1 MLICSSCWRERWAEM
16 RCIECQHIDYIT
28 PSADDEKDKKYG
40 KSMKGF
46 GVCKVAEKLE
56 HQAAFAGM
64 NCKCFTGRFEHASEE
79 LITGRI
85 NWYQKRSN
93 THG

>member
-1 MLICSSCWRERWAEM
+1 M

-64 NCKCFTGRFEHASEE
+64 NCKCFTGRFEQASEE